1 MSKVMAIHFCWVM
14 AISYSMVWPVFKWL
28 DTAILYFM
36 VWYGY
41 GWIVMEYGLP
51 IPITSLILFCWT
63 YPYDLGLLVSF
74 RATSVIWDLPVRFE
88 GYQCDLRYTCAI
100 WDILAKLHNHAIN
113 RKPHT
118 GIWETCVIWPI
129 SNSEWQISLGPSQ
142 IALGF
147 ASGYLAE
154 TSGYLSL
161 LVWYCQNNPR
171 GKPLGLFCWNHLVDP
186 KSFSASPRMIW
197 DQQDDFRPNRTGFSN
212 PLVWFTITL
221 SNCSQISKNARHH
234 YNIQK

>member
-1 MSKVMAIHFCWVM
+1 MALCHLEL
-14 AISYSMVWPVFKWL
+14 PVSFEDHQCHL
-28 DTAILYFM
+28 
-36 VWYGY
+36 
-41 GWIVMEYGLP
+41 GLP
-51 IPITSLILFCWT
+51 
-63 YPYDLGLLVSF
+63 VSF
-74 RATSVIWDLPVRFE
+74 VDHRCNLIFVR
-88 GYQCDLRYTCAI
+88 C
-100 WDILAKLHNHAIN
+100 ILAKLHNRAIN
-113 RKPHT
+113 RKPHS

-129 SNSEWQISLGPSQ
+129 SNSEWQISLSPSQ

-147 ASGYLAE
+147 SSGYLAE

-212 PLVWFTITL
+212 PLVWFTIQHIYLT
-221 SNCSQISKNARHH
+221 NNFE
-234 YNIQK
+234 N

>member
-1 MSKVMAIHFCWVM
+1 MIVKRPIWSKLIWGYVKSHGHTFLLSYGRKLQYGMASFQGVGYSHIVLYGMVRLWPN
-14 AISYSMVWPVFKWL
+14 SYG
-28 DTAILYFM
+28 I
-36 VWYGY
+36 WYSHTH
-41 GWIVMEYGLP
+41 
-51 IPITSLILFCWT
+51 TSLIPFCWT

-129 SNSEWQISLGPSQ
+129 SN
-142 IALGF
+142 F

-171 GKPLGLFCWNHLVDP
+171 GKPLGLFCWNDLVDP
-186 KSFSASPRMIW
+186 K
-197 DQQDDFRPNRTGFSN
+197 
-212 PLVWFTITL
+212 
-221 SNCSQISKNARHH
+221 
-234 YNIQK
+234 